1 MRRRPSAYRTRT
13 SGPSTDTGTSRRPR
27 RPTSSKW
34 ATPKKRGAFGAGLP
48 NASEKCSAFVRGV
61 PQARGAPIPPLPP
74 PSIPWPWRC
83 WWPRCRSSPPG
94 DFLPLP
100 IASHIVATLG
110 MIAAQRLS
118 GAAGQPSL
126 LVTQPAATVK
136 GGSKARSQ
144 RTPDA
149 SPQALQPAP
158 PRPLAPLPVPS
169 HLNP

>member
-1 MRRRPSAYRTRT
+1 MSRRPSAYGKRT
-13 SGPSTDTGTSRRPR
+13 SGPSTVSRASRRPR
-27 RPTSSKW
+27 RSP
-34 ATPKKRGAFGAGLP
+34 PRFGPPGKTWRIWCGDSERLGKLQRIWSWGPPSAGRA
-48 NASEKCSAFVRGV
+48 N
-61 PQARGAPIPPLPP
+61 PPLPP
-74 PSIPWPWRC
+74 PSIPWPWHC

-100 IASHIVATLG
+100 TASHIVATLG
-110 MIAAQRLS
+110 TIAAQRLT
-118 GAAGQPSL
+118 GAAGLSSL

-136 GGSKARSQ
+136 GGSEARPQ